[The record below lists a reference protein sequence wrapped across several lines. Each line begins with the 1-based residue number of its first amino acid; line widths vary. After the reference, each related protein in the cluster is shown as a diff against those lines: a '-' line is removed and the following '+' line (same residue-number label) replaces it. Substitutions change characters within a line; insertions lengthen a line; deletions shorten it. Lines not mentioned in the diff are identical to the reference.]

1 MMEVEFSL
9 MEVDRRPTD
18 LVFPL
23 TDLERSLRDFV
34 FPLMEDKF
42 PLMEDK
48 FSVTA
53 LEILPSSF
61 SSRVFISG
69 NDKSHHQNIA
79 PETAKNM

>member
-1 MMEVEFSL
+1 MIESVLTELESPL
-9 MEVDRRPTD
+9 ME

-23 TDLERSLRDFV
+23 TDLERPLRDFV

-69 NDKSHHQNIA
+69 NDKSNQNIA

>member
-42 PLMEDK
+42 
-48 FSVTA
+48 SVTA

-69 NDKSHHQNIA
+69 NDKSHQNIA

>member
-1 MMEVEFSL
+1 MIESVLTELESPL
-9 MEVDRRPTD
+9 ME
-18 LVFPL
+18 LEFPL
-23 TDLERSLRDFV
+23 TDLERPLRDFV
-34 FPLMEDKF
+34 F

>member
-1 MMEVEFSL
+1 MLTELESPL
-9 MEVDRRPTD
+9 ME
-18 LVFPL
+18 LEFPL
-23 TDLERSLRDFV
+23 TDLERPLRDFV

-61 SSRVFISG
+61 SSLAFISG
-69 NDKSHHQNIA
+69 NDKSHQELRML
-79 PETAKNM
+79 PLRAKNV